1 MEPRDRVWMNE
12 GLSRLFLDNVRGAIP
27 FAEAQIES
35 MMRVIDAALPEVVNF
50 LDLGCGDGILGR
62 AILEK
67 YPNAQG
73 TFIDFSETML
83 NEAKRRYTGQGN
95 AEFIVSDFGRSRW
108 LEDIKEGAPFNVIVS
123 GYAIHHQSDERKKQL
138 YGEIFGLLSPG
149 GVFVNVEHVSSSTKW
164 LGSVSDNLF
173 IDSLYAFHKKGG
185 STKSREEMAHDFFR
199 RPDKDAN
206 ILAPVEVQCEWL
218 RSIGF
223 KDVDCYF
230 KAFELAVFGGRRP
243 SEEANR

>member
-1 MEPRDRVWMNE
+1 MESRDRVWMNE

-27 FAEAQIES
+27 FAGAQIEA
-35 MMRVIDAALPEVVNF
+35 MMRVVDAALPEVVNF

-62 AILEK
+62 AVLER

-73 TFIDFSETML
+73 TFIDFSEAML
-83 NEAKRRYTGQGN
+83 SEAKKRFAGHEDK
-95 AEFIVSDFGRSRW
+95 AVFIISDFGRSRW
-108 LEDIKEGAPFNVIVS
+108 VDDVTDRAPFNVIVS
-123 GYAIHHQSDERKKQL
+123 GYAIHHQPDERKKQL
-138 YGEIFGLLSPG
+138 YKEIFGLLSPV
-149 GVFVNVEHVSSSTKW
+149 GVFVNVEHVSSSTGW

-173 IDSLYAFHKKGG
+173 IDSLYDYHKKGG

-230 KAFELAVFGGRRP
+230 KAFELAVFGRRRP
-243 SEEANR
+243 F

>member
-1 MEPRDRVWMNE
+1 MKSRDRVWMNE

-35 MMRVIDAALPEVVNF
+35 MMRVIDAALPEAVNF

-62 AILEK
+62 SILEK

-73 TFIDFSETML
+73 TFIDFSEAML
-83 NEAKRRYTGQGN
+83 SKAKKRFAGHEDK
-95 AEFIVSDFGRSRW
+95 AEFIISDFGRSRW
-108 LEDIKEGAPFNVIVS
+108 IDAVTDRAPFNVIVS
-123 GYAIHHQSDERKKQL
+123 GYAIHHQPDERKKQL

-173 IDSLYAFHKKGG
+173 IDSLHDFHERRG

-206 ILAPVEVQCEWL
+206 ILAPVEAQGKWL
-218 RSIGF
+218 RSVGF
-223 KDVDCYF
+223 EDVDCYF

-243 SEEANR
+243 L

>member
-27 FAEAQIES
+27 FAGAQIEA
-35 MMRVIDAALPEVVNF
+35 MMRVIEAALPEVVSF
-50 LDLGCGDGILGR
+50 IDLGCGDGILGR
-62 AILEK
+62 AILER
-67 YPNAQG
+67 YPSAQG
-73 TFIDFSETML
+73 SFIDFSETML
-83 NEAKRRYTGQGN
+83 NEAKKRYTGQGK
-95 AEFIVSDFGRSRW
+95 AEFIVSDFGKSRW
-108 LEDIKEGAPFNVIVS
+108 VEDVKEGAPLNVIVS
-123 GYAIHHQSDERKKQL
+123 GYAIHHQPDERKKQL
-138 YGEIFGLLSPG
+138 YGEVFSLLSPG

-164 LGSVSDNLF
+164 LESVSDNLF
-173 IDSLYAFHKKGG
+173 IDSLYAFHKKTG
-185 STKSREEMAHDFFR
+185 SPKSREEMAHDFFR

-223 KDVDCYF
+223 EDIDCYF

-243 SEEANR
+243 F